1 MESEWKCPVRFSRI
15 KNETPLSVQNRSLL
29 SSAIMEG
36 KAMSPDH
43 LTDREREI
51 LERLSN
57 GLSDQQIANDLF
69 LSPNTVRWY
78 NRQIYSK
85 LGVSSRMQ
93 AVVQARALGLVDTE
107 TVRDHPLFQ
116 ANPQSAAS
124 GHQKAKQRVYFT
136 NSFDG
141 TRIAFAVA
149 GDGPPLVKAANYM
162 SHVEYDWD
170 SPVWNHW
177 LRELAREHTLICA
190 DERGSGLSD
199 WDVKDVSFEAWVR
212 DLEAVV
218 DAIGLNRFPLFAMS
232 QAGAV
237 AVAYAAR
244 YPDKVSRLILHG
256 AYTRGWLN
264 RNLTDVQIEEEK
276 LMISLMRVGWGRE
289 NPAFRQVFAMQ
300 LFPDATPEELRAL
313 EQQMRI
319 SVSPENAVRLESEMH
334 RIDVRH
340 LAPQVKCPT
349 LVLHSR
355 EDEGVPFEEG
365 RLLASLIPKAQFVPL
380 ESKNHLLTE
389 HEPAWKKFQAALRGF
404 LDGDDE

>member
-1 MESEWKCPVRFSRI
+1 MED
-15 KNETPLSVQNRSLL
+15 
-29 SSAIMEG
+29 
-36 KAMSPDH
+36 KATSPEQ
-43 LTDREREI
+43 LTEREREI

-57 GLSDQQIANDLF
+57 GLSDQQIANELF

-85 LGVSSRMQ
+85 LGVSSRTQ
-93 AVVQARALGLVDTE
+93 AVVQARALGLVNAE
-107 TVRDHPLFQ
+107 VLPARPLFQ
-116 ANPQSAAS
+116 ASPQPATLDRQTAE
-124 GHQKAKQRVYFT
+124 QRVYFT

-141 TRIAFAVA
+141 TRIAFAIA

-162 SHVEYDWD
+162 SHLEYDWN

-177 LRELAREHTLICA
+177 LAELTHEHTLICS

-199 WDVKDVSFEAWVR
+199 WNVEDISFEAWIH

-218 DAIGLNRFPLFAMS
+218 DAIGLKRFPLFAMS

-237 AVAYAAR
+237 AIAYAAR
-244 YPDKVSRLILHG
+244 HPDKVSRLILHG
-256 AYTRGWLN
+256 AYAQGWLN
-264 RNLTDVQIEEEK
+264 RDLTDAQIEEEK

-300 LFPDATPEELRAL
+300 LFPDATMEELRAL
-313 EQQMRI
+313 EKQMRI

-334 RIDVRH
+334 RIDVGL
-340 LAPQVKCPT
+340 LAPQVKAPT
-349 LVLHSR
+349 LILHSR
-355 EDEGVPFEEG
+355 EDEAVPFEEG
-365 RLLASLIPKAQFVPL
+365 RRLASLIPNAQFVPL

-389 HEPAWKKFQAALRGF
+389 HEPAWKKFQTALRGF
-404 LDGDDE
+404 LASDDE